1 MVFRWPIE
9 IDGLP
14 ILKMGGSFHGYVSHN
29 QMVTSPFHQGFSGIV
44 QALKHLEALSCFVW
58 QEGVRYQR
66 NRTFLNIFGFAAVL
80 YSISPAACDQLQG
93 MGRVAKL
100 GTKPDR
106 KNICAWCSQMFGFD
120 QGNTEGS
127 SMVLHHHASPH
138 IPVGC
143 WKGRPLPLRCWSV
156 AVLHHWHASSHQRPG
171 NGFSDVGRV
180 WNLRFIH
187 WMVPKKN
194 SWPLSLGLS
203 ESKFNSRL
211 HWMLNWLDLNCQW
224 FLRDHSLSVD
234 FCSRSEPPL
243 KQCFLCIPP
252 LCSMDWFKGQFTGK
266 PHEFHGKIDGFR
278 LRLSQE
284 NQFIEYW
291 V

>member
-143 WKGRPLPLRCWSV
+143 WKGRPLPLRCWSI

-187 WMVPKKN
+187 WMVPKKTVGLY
-194 SWPLSLGLS
+194 PLVWVKVNLTAACIECLTGLIWIVNDFL
-203 ESKFNSRL
+203 ETI
-211 HWMLNWLDLNCQW
+211 HWVLIFVLDQNLLWNNVSYVSPHYVQW
-224 FLRDHSLSVD
+224 IGLRDNLQESPMN
-234 FCSRSEPPL
+234 FMG
-243 KQCFLCIPP
+243 K
-252 LCSMDWFKGQFTGK
+252 SMVSD
-266 PHEFHGKIDGFR
+266 
-278 LRLSQE
+278 
-284 NQFIEYW
+284 
-291 V
+291 